1 MRTLVIVGL
10 LLGATACGE
19 GSPVDAK
26 PWDSAGACWGPSEQV
41 GTTSAEACD
50 DALTL
55 GTGPDDGCFLFSD
68 SCLPEDGVWAPG
80 CVDTDVSVDAA
91 DCP

>member
-1 MRTLVIVGL
+1 ML
-10 LLGATACGE
+10 ATAWR
-19 GSPVDAK
+19 SSDASMA
-26 PWDSAGACWGPSEQV
+26 WCSAS
-41 GTTSAEACD
+41 
-50 DALTL
+50 DALSQML
-55 GTGPDDGCFLFSD
+55 GPDDGCFLFSD